1 MAIGASAVVKR
12 AEKNKRPFVSGADGG
27 GFCWEHKRSPA
38 SCQPARKL
46 ASRIEVCD
54 ARFSDYVAV
63 IRRQV
68 LYCTIPHRTSID
80 GHRHGPRTTLY
91 PM

>member
-27 GFCWEHKRSPA
+27 GFCWEHKKKPS
-38 SCQPARKL
+38 QLPARTQ
-46 ASRIEVCD
+46 AC
-54 ARFSDYVAV
+54 VAHRGLRCSV
-63 IRRQV
+63 FGLRSSYTQTSTV
-68 LYCTIPHRTSID
+68 LYHTVPYID